1 MEEIKLLYVDDAL
14 NHLSSFKASFRFDYK
29 ILVAQ
34 STTEAIELMAQHP
47 DIGVVICD
55 QDMPNKSGAD
65 FLEEV
70 QYRFPRPVRMLLSG
84 LNDMGKLV
92 DAVNKGHVFRYIKK
106 PWSEIEMRN
115 AIDEAIKLYKT
126 NLLLIKKNDELQ
138 DAYALLNEFAYN
150 VTHGL
155 RDPILSVLSM
165 VEIAQHMKDVN
176 DDVKEILDMVGHA
189 MIQLDNYIEN
199 TRDYHQLKNNSMQMG
214 NVWFSDI
221 MNNLSD
227 LYEDE
232 AEKKNIK
239 YTVSIEQQVAFA
251 GNESL
256 LRIIIS
262 NILSNAFKYQKKNGT
277 NKFVSIDI
285 KVTEE
290 EATILVKDNGIGIAP
305 AYINNIFEPLY
316 RATSYEY
323 GSGLGLYNVKDA
335 LNKQKGEI
343 FVESE
348 LNVGST
354 FKVVL
359 NNKKI

>member
-34 STTEAIELMAQHP
+34 STTEAMELMAQHP

-70 QYRFPRPVRMLLSG
+70 KYRFPRPVRMLLSG

-251 GNESL
+251 GNEGL